1 MVNLFRAAAGVALVA
16 LSAPALAAIPSVT
29 FVENSNSV
37 SGTIFADFEDGAQ
50 NVQVVAKPGTTV
62 VGDVRTLTGN
72 TAGVGIGP
80 TASAGN
86 FLTVAGNSSYTV
98 QAPSAA
104 YLVSFLVGTLD
115 TYNVV
120 TLITNLGTYTLTG
133 REIFGLAPVPGEP
146 ANLPAPNSGA
156 VTYTF
161 AAGEVLQSISFSS
174 AQTAFE
180 IDSIAFATPEPGTWA
195 MLILGFGLAGFGIR
209 RRKRRSTLAFA

>member
-1 MVNLFRAAAGVALVA
+1 MVNVLRAAVGAGLVA

-29 FVENSNSV
+29 FVENSNTV

-50 NVQVVAKPGTTV
+50 NVQVAPKPGTTV
-62 VGDVRTLTGN
+62 VGDVRTLTGDLP
-72 TAGVGIGP
+72 GVGIGP
-80 TASAGN
+80 TTPDGN
-86 FLTVAGNSSYTV
+86 FLTVAGGASYTV

-120 TLITNLGTYTLTG
+120 TLITNQNTYTLIG
-133 REIFGLAPVPGEP
+133 REIFGLAPVLGEP
-146 ANLPAPNSGA
+146 ANLPVPNSGS

-161 AAGEVLQSISFSS
+161 ASGEVLQSISFSS
-174 AQTAFE
+174 RQTAFE
-180 IDSIAFATPEPGTWA
+180 FDSIAFATPEPGTWA